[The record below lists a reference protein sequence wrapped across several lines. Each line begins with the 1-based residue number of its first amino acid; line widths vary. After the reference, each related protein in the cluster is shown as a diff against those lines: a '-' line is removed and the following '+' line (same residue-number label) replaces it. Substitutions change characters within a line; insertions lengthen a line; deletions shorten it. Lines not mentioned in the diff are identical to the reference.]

1 MHKRIVPVIFIL
13 AIAALAVA
21 FVSKRYLSE
30 QPEKVTGSR
39 VVAPQVTVRTE
50 QSSEDSFSMSE
61 ETTLSSL
68 VSLRNDETLLSI
80 VSMDFNGD
88 GYEDQVN
95 SIRTASSPYIQLLV
109 GLYNPSDGKYERS
122 AVIATTVTQ
131 VRTFTYTGIDLTGD
145 HRTALVYQ
153 GYTETGNSVLQ
164 AFFIRGTA
172 SSATLQQIAS
182 FETDGSIYVQ
192 QMDRYDA
199 YERSQAAGA
208 SYPIWV
214 YSTDTNSANN
224 DQLQTQYDWSSAAGQ
239 YVLVSQKREAGVRL
253 AAREFERI
261 QDGTIETFASF
272 LDGLWHKTDA
282 ASDKYYLFFDYDSSE
297 IIFFQSDSEEVYTW
311 VNSYLRRNGIYLTTI
326 NQGVENLQRRVDV
339 SLRSLDTVYIRL
351 QDDLR
356 MLIGENS
363 SWDGEYKKVSAGPAV
378 ASVKARAADYISEL
392 TSEPSWTSADGTV
405 FKFISGSYTAI
416 GDSISDNGLYTSLQA
431 FGKPYLQLR
440 SNTGTSLTGTY
451 ALSYGS
457 TGSETIILQP
467 CRLTPT
473 DEERLEQNP
482 LILTRQEE

>member
-1 MHKRIVPVIFIL
+1 MHKRIVGVIFIL
-13 AIAALAVA
+13 AIASLAVA
-21 FVSKRYLSE
+21 FVSKRYFSE
-30 QPEKVTGSR
+30 QTEQVTGSR
-39 VVAPQVTVRTE
+39 VVAPQVTVRAE
-50 QSSEDSFSMSE
+50 QSSADSFTMSE

-68 VSLRNDETLLSI
+68 VTLRNDETLLSI

-88 GYEDQVN
+88 GYEDQIN

-122 AVIATTVTQ
+122 AVLATTVTQ
-131 VRTFTYTGIDLTGD
+131 VRTFTYTGMDLTGD

-164 AFFIRGTA
+164 AYFVRGSA
-172 SSATLQQIAS
+172 SNASLQQIAA

-214 YSTDTNSANN
+214 YSTDVASANN
-224 DQLQTQYDWSSAAGQ
+224 DQLQTQYDWSSAAGH
-239 YVLVSQKREAGVRL
+239 YVQISQKREAGVRL

-261 QDGTIETFASF
+261 QDGTVETFAAF
-272 LDGLWHKTDA
+272 LDGLWHKADA
-282 ASDKYYLFFDYDSSE
+282 SSDKYYLFFDYDSSE
-297 IIFFQSDSEEVYTW
+297 VIFFQSDSEEVYTW
-311 VNSYLRRNGIYLTTI
+311 LSSNLRRNGMYLTTI

-363 SWDGEYKKVSAGPAV
+363 SWDGEYKKVSAGPAL
-378 ASVKARAADYISEL
+378 ASVKARATDFISEL
-392 TSEPSWTSADGTV
+392 TAQETWTSADGTV
-405 FKFISGSYTAI
+405 FKFASGAYTAT
-416 GDSISDNGLYTSLQA
+416 GDSVSDSGLYTSLQA

-440 SNTGTSLTGTY
+440 SNTASTLTGTY

-457 TGSETIILQP
+457 ADSDTIILQP

-482 LILTRQEE
+482 LILTRQE